1 MILCEEI
8 VEAGQNQINLFQKLS
23 INSIMRSIVNILD
36 APIKVVLIIMFIISI
51 IMIGELLAEWM
62 QRRYIDLKVAK
73 VIDTIKNGNENIV
86 NIVMQSKILNLQK
99 DLLLEVLNHK
109 DLSKEMIE
117 NLAVSLS

>member
-8 VEAGQNQINLFQKLS
+8 VEAGESQINLFQKLS

-51 IMIGELLAEWM
+51 IMIGELLAEF
-62 QRRYIDLKVAK
+62 
-73 VIDTIKNGNENIV
+73 IDTIKNGNENIV

>member
-36 APIKVVLIIMFIISI
+36 APIKVVLSIIFIISI

-86 NIVMQSKILNLQK
+86 NIVL
-99 DLLLEVLNHK
+99 
-109 DLSKEMIE
+109 
-117 NLAVSLS
+117 

>member
-8 VEAGQNQINLFQKLS
+8 VEAGQSQINLFQKLS

-36 APIKVVLIIMFIISI
+36 ASIKVVLIIMFIISI

-62 QRRYIDLKVAK
+62 QRRYIGLKVVK

>member
-1 MILCEEI
+1 
-8 VEAGQNQINLFQKLS
+8 
-23 INSIMRSIVNILD
+23 MRSIVNILD

-62 QRRYIDLKVAK
+62 QRRYIGLKVAK
-73 VIDTIKNGNENIV
+73 VTDTIKNGNENIV

>member
-1 MILCEEI
+1 
-8 VEAGQNQINLFQKLS
+8 
-23 INSIMRSIVNILD
+23 MRSIVNILD

>member
-23 INSIMRSIVNILD
+23 INSIMRSIVYILD

>member
-8 VEAGQNQINLFQKLS
+8 VEAGESQINLFQKLS

>member
-36 APIKVVLIIMFIISI
+36 SPIKVVLIIMFIISI

-86 NIVMQSKILNLQK
+86 NIVL
-99 DLLLEVLNHK
+99 
-109 DLSKEMIE
+109 
-117 NLAVSLS
+117 